1 MSLLGHLVPG
11 RHPERA
17 ATIALAHILDLD
29 ASPGMASAFVDLVG
43 ETGSLNFEPD
53 RVASDPDQ
61 KDDSRPDVTIYDAT
75 GKPRVW
81 RVNTCTCWV

>member
-1 MSLLGHLVPG
+1 MPG